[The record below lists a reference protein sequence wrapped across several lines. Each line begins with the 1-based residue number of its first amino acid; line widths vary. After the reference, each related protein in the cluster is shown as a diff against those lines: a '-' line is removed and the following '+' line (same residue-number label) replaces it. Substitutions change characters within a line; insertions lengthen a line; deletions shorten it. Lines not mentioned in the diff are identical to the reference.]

1 MDSRLTLEKWA
12 LGELPPEDVAQLE
25 ARIASDEEFAA
36 WAARVK
42 GEVTEAAKDL
52 PQLQLP
58 AEVESRGWLP
68 DLRGLLLRPA
78 PAAGLGLMVLLVA
91 LWLYPWSA
99 PEDVGTA
106 WRGSLDLQIHLVH
119 DGRASEQG
127 ALVRARAGDRLQ
139 FRVAA
144 PQAGFLSV
152 WDLQDDGQLS
162 PWLEQ
167 TPVAAKVAEEGA
179 VLLDDYAGSER
190 IFFVWSEQA
199 LADDAVKL
207 SVEKAYDVPI
217 VDLETLP
224 GLGDG
229 VVQRSILLMKVSE

>member
-1 MDSRLTLEKWA
+1 M
-12 LGELPPEDVAQLE
+12 
-25 ARIASDEEFAA
+25 
-36 WAARVK
+36 
-42 GEVTEAAKDL
+42 
-52 PQLQLP
+52 
-58 AEVESRGWLP
+58 
-68 DLRGLLLRPA
+68 
-78 PAAGLGLMVLLVA
+78 
-91 LWLYPWSA
+91 
-99 PEDVGTA
+99 
-106 WRGSLDLQIHLVH
+106 
-119 DGRASEQG
+119 
-127 ALVRARAGDRLQ
+127 
-139 FRVAA
+139 AA